1 MRSRSSLHPRTAEG
15 PLSRSGTGQGH
26 LDGLPLSQGRPG
38 GRPVQTATLGPPEA
52 AAHCHGP
59 LLLGTTRGVHAQF
72 AACGSSFRWS
82 QSRAQLKRRV
92 LRGFLSGRPAGP
104 GSHFGPTRPQNSQN
118 DTAPPPLRSASRRG
132 LTPRSTRGPTAGQ
145 QARAAPRCTM
155 RRAGLPSHRWPRV
168 TSNVRPH
175 GQHRRGSLRLASLP
189 EAKKARVTRGGT
201 GPQGQPVYS

>member
-1 MRSRSSLHPRTAEG
+1 MLAAAANSRRPSVPLRDRPKPPRMSSSQPGPAKRPANPNSHAGAARGGGTLPRTAASG
-15 PLSRSGTGQGH
+15 YDPRRSR
-26 LDGLPLSQGRPG
+26 P
-38 GRPVQTATLGPPEA
+38 
-52 AAHCHGP
+52 
-59 LLLGTTRGVHAQF
+59 
-72 AACGSSFRWS
+72 ACGLWFIVPLVAVSCATETPSPFR
-82 QSRAQLKRRV
+82 
-92 LRGFLSGRPAGP
+92 GILSVRPAGA
-104 GSHFGPTRPQNSQN
+104 GSHFSPKRPQNSQN